1 MSHALEVLEF
11 DSVRGQ
17 LVAECQTAMG
27 SRLAECLEPRFDA
40 DAIWAALEQTH
51 TAWRL
56 YETTAPPSLGG
67 AKDVGE
73 LARRAAK
80 GVSMQGEDLFRTGES
95 LAAMR
100 AFHDFLSPKRE
111 SAGALWPLAE
121 QLHANAHLERQ
132 LLEGLDGSGEVLDVA
147 SPVLAGLRR
156 KKRVAAQRV
165 QERIQRYLS
174 GKTRDL
180 LSDPIVTVRD
190 GRYVIPVKAENRGK
204 IKGLVHDTSG
214 SGQTLFVEPE
224 DVQQMGNALREVEAA
239 ERDEVVRVL
248 ALLSAAVGK
257 DAIPIADG
265 LAAAGELDL
274 VLAKAR
280 LGARTGGVVP
290 ERRPGHGIVIRGG
303 RHPLL
308 DRSIAVPL
316 NLELGFEQRAL
327 LITGPNTGGKTVAIK
342 TVGLFVLMAQA
353 GMMVPAASVALG
365 PFTQVWADIGDE
377 QSLEQSL
384 STFSG
389 HVKNIAEALRGVR
402 DGALVLF
409 DEIGAGTDPA
419 EGAALAKAV
428 LRSLHVGGA
437 RILAS
442 THYGEL
448 KAFAYNT
455 EGFANAAMEFD
466 SKTLRPTYRLLMGA
480 PGASH
485 ALKIAERCG
494 MPTDVVADAR
504 SMLGEA
510 AQEVGRMMEQLET
523 AQKLART
530 AQGEADRR
538 AVEVKR
544 REEAADRKLA
554 EAHEVRRR
562 AHERASGEVEETLR
576 QLRLEA
582 AELFEALRSSGVPAE
597 AKKEVRAQLAAL
609 QVKGEALSDE
619 LAPERPRPATAPA
632 WAKGASVRVEGY
644 PQVGVLVDA
653 PKGRQATVQIG
664 AMKVVVPV
672 DKLPAAA
679 PAKPAMRA
687 RSMNLAEKAMNA
699 SNEIHLRMMRHE
711 DALRE
716 LEKFLDD
723 AVLGNVHQVRI
734 VHGTGQGVLR
744 EMCHQV
750 LRKYPGVARYRDG
763 DPAEGGQGVTI
774 AELD

>member
-1 MSHALEVLEF
+1 MSHAYEVLEF
-11 DSVRGQ
+11 DAVRAQ
-17 LVAECQTAMG
+17 LVDECATVMG
-27 SRLAECLEPRFDA
+27 ARLASELEPA
-40 DAIWAALEQTH
+40 YEPQAIWSALAATH
-51 TAWRL
+51 AAWRL
-56 YETTAPPSLGG
+56 YENASPPSLGG

-73 LARRAAK
+73 LVRRAAK
-80 GVSMQGEDLFRTGES
+80 GATMPGEELYRTGES
-95 LAAMR
+95 LASMR
-100 AFHDFLSPKRE
+100 AFHDFVAAKRDVI
-111 SAGALWPLAE
+111 GPLWPMVE
-121 QLHANAHLERQ
+121 CLHVNAPLERQ
-132 LLEGLDGSGEVLDVA
+132 LLSSVDGSGQVLDAA

-156 KKRVAAQRV
+156 KKQVAAQRV
-165 QERIQRYLS
+165 QERIQRYVS
-174 GKTRDL
+174 GKSREL

-224 DVQQMGNALREVEAA
+224 DVQQLGNALREVEAA
-239 ERDEVVRVL
+239 ERDEVIRVL
-248 ALLSAAVGK
+248 TMLSAAVGK
-257 DAIPIADG
+257 DAIAIADG
-265 LAAAGELDL
+265 LAAAGDLDL
-274 VLAKAR
+274 VLSKAR
-280 LGARTGGVVP
+280 LGARIGGVVP
-290 ERRPGHGIVIRGG
+290 ERRDGHGIAVRDG

-308 DRSIAVPL
+308 ERSTAVPL
-316 NLELGFEQRAL
+316 NLELGFDQRAV

-342 TVGLFVLMAQA
+342 TVGLFVLMAQS

-402 DGALVLF
+402 EGALVLF

-428 LRSLHVGGA
+428 LEALHAGGA

-494 MPTDVVADAR
+494 MPADVVGHAR
-504 SMLGEA
+504 SMLGDEA
-510 AQEVGRMMEQLET
+510 LEVGRMMEQLET

-538 AVEVKR
+538 AAEVRKR
-544 REEAADRKLA
+544 EQEADRKLA
-554 EAHEVRRR
+554 EAQEVRRK

-582 AELFEALRSSGVPAE
+582 AELFEALKASGVPQE
-597 AKKEVRAQLAAL
+597 AKQEVRAQLEVL
-609 QVKGEALSDE
+609 QAKGATLREE
-619 LAPERPRPATAPA
+619 LTPAQPKLVVPQT
-632 WAKGASVRVEGY
+632 WVKGASVRVEGY
-644 PQVGVLVDA
+644 PQIGVLADA
-653 PKGRQATVQIG
+653 PKGNQATVQMG
-664 AMKVVVPV
+664 SMKLVVPV
-672 DKLPAAA
+672 EKLQPAEV
-679 PAKPAMRA
+679 AKPKMKA
-687 RSMNLAEKAMNA
+687 RSTNLAQKAMTA
-699 SNEIHLRMMRHE
+699 SREIHLRAMRHE
-711 DALRE
+711 DAQRE

-734 VHGTGQGVLR
+734 VHGKGQGILR

-750 LRKYPGVARYRDG
+750 LRKYPHVARYRDG
-763 DPAEGGQGVTI
+763 EPGEGGHGVTI
-774 AELD
+774 ADLD